1 MRLNKKHTIITIM
14 PIIIGLVA
22 IYMYFSKTEKLE
34 LNGKE
39 KQIMMINS
47 VYEEQGTNIA
57 KSTKNGTVN
66 TSKAGIYKIDYTY
79 KNQKVTRTIE
89 IKDDKQIIMNING
102 SENTYV
108 KQNQKYIESGCHVI
122 DQNEGNI
129 TSQVK
134 IKGSVNT
141 SQIGDYD
148 IIYSV
153 ENKNGVICSK
163 KRTVHVVSEND
174 FKENINGIP
183 VLMYH
188 YVYTKEDVPKQLNT
202 NYILDTKLEEQL
214 QYLKEENYYFPSY
227 QELSAYINDEIDL
240 PEKSIIL
247 TFDDG
252 EKGFLNYGISL
263 LEKYKIPATSF
274 IIASKDGEKKVKQY
288 ASEYI
293 TFQSHSYDMHKAGG
307 NIGHGGIISALDQE
321 EIKKDLIK
329 AQEIVQNY
337 EAFAYPYGDIT
348 EDAKEAVRQANI
360 LCSFT
365 TQYGKV
371 NKGDDI
377 TELKRIRVLGD
388 NSLESFK
395 NSIK

>member
-134 IKGSVNT
+134 IKGSVDT